1 MKTKTKLKLNNAGF
15 TAFLNGA
22 AKVGILTIVAAALI
36 FNFYISDGAAASI
49 TDLQKAIGADE
60 INTARPAA
68 EAENRAVSDADVK
81 KAQDAINNDN
91 TSAPA
96 PPAAESSPSAPQP
109 ASSAADSSENLRGVI
124 SPDLDN
130 VNIRSGPWGD
140 VIGKLYGGKFVHITG
155 EDGDW
160 YIIDYNGQKG
170 YILKSALNTNKGV
183 KSNYKQ
189 LSALS
194 AKVVD
199 CSTLGLNVR
208 GGAWGEKIGWL
219 ANDSAVTIIGED
231 GDWYKIEFEGR
242 VGYVYKAYIEAGA
255 KKESAANVNK
265 SSTATEA
272 NKPAPGQPQPQVSAA
287 AKKEEAK
294 VSSNAKFDKNGHLNV
309 PERSQRA
316 PENGAPGNYYC
327 GPTSLGMA
335 LDYYG
340 VHRTTKELAK
350 SCSTTPDGTSAGNL
364 LAAAKRAGMNGSYM
378 KEGMSIDSLKEILQS
393 GKPVVVNVN
402 TQGYWGGG
410 HYMTAIGVSDG
421 RVYLNDPWAGAT
433 RSYTF
438 AQFSAQWSTRWNRG
452 IVIQP

>member
-1 MKTKTKLKLNNAGF
+1 MKTKMKTKSNNAGF
-15 TAFLNGA
+15 MAFLNGA
-22 AKVGILTIVAAALI
+22 AKVGMLITLSAALI
-36 FNFYISDGAAASI
+36 FNFYFTDRAAASI

-60 INTARPAA
+60 INTAQPAA

-91 TSAPA
+91 TSSPA
-96 PPAAESSPSAPQP
+96 PPAAENSPANPPAAP
-109 ASSAADSSENLRGVI
+109 AEDSSEALRGVI

-155 EDGDW
+155 EEGDW

-189 LSALS
+189 LSALN
-194 AKVVD
+194 AKVTN

-242 VGYVYKAYIEAGA
+242 VGYVYKSYIEAGS
-255 KKESAANVNK
+255 KKESAA
-265 SSTATEA
+265 AAE
-272 NKPAPGQPQPQVSAA
+272 KPAARDEADKPSASQPLPQPSAA
-287 AKKEEAK
+287 AAKEEPK
-294 VSSNAKFDKNGHLNV
+294 VSSNAKFDKDGHLNV

-340 VHRTTKELAK
+340 VNRTTKELAK

-410 HYMTAIGVSDG
+410 HYMTAVGVSDG
-421 RVYLNDPWAGAT
+421 KVYLNDPWAGTT

>member
-1 MKTKTKLKLNNAGF
+1 MKMKMKMKSNNAGF
-15 TAFLNGA
+15 MAFFNGA
-22 AKVGILTIVAAALI
+22 ARAGILTIASAALI
-36 FNFYISDGAAASI
+36 FNFYIPYGAAASI
-49 TDLQKAIGADE
+49 TDLQKAIGADQ
-60 INTARPAA
+60 INTAQPAA
-68 EAENRAVSDADVK
+68 AAENRAVSDADVQ

-91 TSAPA
+91 TSNPA
-96 PPAAESSPSAPQP
+96 PPAAESSPADPPAAP
-109 ASSAADSSENLRGVI
+109 AADSSDALRGVI

-155 EDGDW
+155 EEGDW

-189 LSALS
+189 LSALN
-194 AKVVD
+194 AKVTN

-242 VGYVYKAYIEAGA
+242 VGYVYKAYIEAGS
-255 KKESAANVNK
+255 KKESASDA
-265 SSTATEA
+265 A
-272 NKPAPGQPQPQVSAA
+272 KPAAAAESANRSVGQSQPQSDAA
-287 AKKEEAK
+287 AVKEEPK
-294 VSSNAKFDKNGHLNV
+294 VSSNAKFDENGHLNV

-340 VHRTTKELAK
+340 VNRTTKDLAK

-364 LAAAKRAGMNGSYM
+364 LAAAKRAGMSGSYM

-410 HYMTAIGVSDG
+410 HYMTAVGVSDG
-421 RVYLNDPWAGAT
+421 KVYLNDPWAGTT

>member
-1 MKTKTKLKLNNAGF
+1 MKTKSNDLSFAV
-15 TAFLNGA
+15 FLNGA
-22 AKVGILTIVAAALI
+22 AKITILFMISAASLL
-36 FNFYISDGAAASI
+36 NLYLPDRAAASI
-49 TDLQKAIGADE
+49 TEVQKAIGADQ
-60 INTARPAA
+60 INTVQPVAA
-68 EAENRAVSDADVK
+68 AENRAVSDADVK
-81 KAQDAINNDN
+81 KTQDAINNDN
-91 TSAPA
+91 TNNQA
-96 PPAAESSPSAPQP
+96 QP
-109 ASSAADSSENLRGVI
+109 ASSASPADPASPAADSSDALRGVI

-155 EDGDW
+155 EEGDW

-170 YILKSALNTNKGV
+170 YVLKSALNTNKGV
-183 KSNYKQ
+183 KSNYKE
-189 LSALS
+189 LSALT
-194 AKVVD
+194 AKVTN

-219 ANDSAVTIIGED
+219 PNDSAVTIIGED

-242 VGYVYKAYIEAGA
+242 VGYVYKAYIEAGS
-255 KKESAANVNK
+255 KKESAAD
-265 SSTATEA
+265 AD
-272 NKPAPGQPQPQVSAA
+272 KPAATAEAAKPSISQSQPANQPQPPAA
-287 AKKEEAK
+287 PAKEEPK
-294 VSSNAKFDKNGHLNV
+294 VSSNAKFDENGHLNV

-340 VHRTTKELAK
+340 VNRTTKDLAK

-378 KEGMSIDSLKEILQS
+378 KEGMSIDSLKDILKS

-410 HYMTAIGVSDG
+410 HYMTAVGVSDG
-421 RVYLNDPWAGAT
+421 KVYLNDPWAGTT